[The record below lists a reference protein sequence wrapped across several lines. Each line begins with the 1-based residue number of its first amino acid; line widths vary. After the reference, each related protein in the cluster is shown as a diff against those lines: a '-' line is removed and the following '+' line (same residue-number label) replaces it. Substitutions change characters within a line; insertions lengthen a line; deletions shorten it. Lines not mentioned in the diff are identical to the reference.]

1 MLEGIL
7 GSSRVLIDG
16 CQGVLTY
23 ILAHVTL
30 SVTEFKDIELKML
43 QAIENANEK
52 RLKIDIFFNLVRGHE
67 LKVYDGNTFSEYI
80 FRCK

>member
-43 QAIENANEK
+43 
-52 RLKIDIFFNLVRGHE
+52 
-67 LKVYDGNTFSEYI
+67 
-80 FRCK
+80 